1 MVLHYPAQKVSQM
14 DSMFTLLILEKNHA
28 SEIEQNVNDI
38 IDYTQYLSTPI
49 TETRLQFKC
58 NTDDTQ
64 KAIDRLENKTSSEH
78 DGISNKLLKLLKME
92 LSKSLTLIINQMITG
107 IFPDSFKISKIT
119 LLFKKG
125 DVSLLSN

>member
-1 MVLHYPAQKVSQM
+1 MIKTWKTINETLNRSKRVPTSHLYFIIMVLHYPAQKISQM

-78 DGISNKLLKLLKME
+78 DGISNKLLKLLK
-92 LSKSLTLIINQMITG
+92 S
-107 IFPDSFKISKIT
+107 
-119 LLFKKG
+119 
-125 DVSLLSN
+125 DVD